1 MSSDPVIAAA
11 GLVKRYPTT
20 TALDGIDLE
29 IARGE
34 VFGLIG
40 PNGAG
45 KTTLIRSIVGALRP
59 TDGTV
64 TVLGLD
70 PLRNRWELRSRIGY
84 MPQQAALYPDL
95 SVRRNVSFFASAHRG
110 RVSSHDVDPALELV
124 GMIERADDPA
134 HTLSGGMQQRVS
146 LACAIAHQPE
156 VLLLDEPTAGV
167 DPELRA
173 VFWDRFHEWSR
184 AGRTV
189 IVSTHQMGEAL
200 ECDRVALLRAGR
212 VVAAESPTQLF
223 RSGRATARVWRGG
236 REEIVPLTDY
246 PSQLPGVAA
255 GADRVEIELEP
266 LDEIVLRLVGE
277 GEGAGA

>member
-1 MSSDPVIAAA
+1 MKSEPVITAA
-11 GLVKRYPTT
+11 GLVKRYPTA

-70 PLRNRWELRSRIGY
+70 PLRDRWELRGQIGY
-84 MPQQAALYPDL
+84 MPQQPALYPDL
-95 SVRRNVSFFASAHRG
+95 SVRRNVSFFAAAHRG
-110 RVSSHDVDPALELV
+110 HVSVDDVDPALELV
-124 GMIERADDPA
+124 GMSERADDPV

-146 LACAIAHQPE
+146 LACAIVHQPE
-156 VLLLDEPTAGV
+156 VLLLDEPTAGI

-173 VFWDRFHEWSR
+173 AFWERFHGWAW
-184 AGRTV
+184 AGSTV

-236 REEIVPLTDY
+236 REEVVSLADY

-266 LDEIVLRLVGE
+266 LDDIVLRLIAQGGGDVT
-277 GEGAGA
+277 